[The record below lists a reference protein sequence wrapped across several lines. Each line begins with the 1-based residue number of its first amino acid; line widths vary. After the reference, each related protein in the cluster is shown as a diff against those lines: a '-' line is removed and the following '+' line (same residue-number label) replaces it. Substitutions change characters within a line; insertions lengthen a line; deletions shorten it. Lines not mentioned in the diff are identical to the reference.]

1 MAFLFPQC
9 AELIDGVGG
18 EAGVV
23 VVGVGVDGDAA
34 VADFEAEIDP
44 AHELRRAVDDG
55 LVPLDGFSLNP
66 FAIAEPADVGPVGGD
81 GIEFEFVRGGHRRE
95 VLKDESDFVAAEDV
109 GEIGVEPGPVA
120 DFNGEFFVGR
130 KFSEEGFEEIE
141 EVALRGEFDFFE
153 KWKLEDERAEFFFED
168 AGGIEKFG
176 EVGVG
181 VFEKFV
187 VGDDVGDFEGED
199 EVWRSL
205 VVPVLNGFGAGRAV
219 EGGIDFDGVEAGG
232 VEVEAVGG
240 S

>member
-1 MAFLFPQC
+1 M
-9 AELIDGVGG
+9 
-18 EAGVV
+18 
-23 VVGVGVDGDAA
+23 
-34 VADFEAEIDP
+34 
-44 AHELRRAVDDG
+44 
-55 LVPLDGFSLNP
+55 
-66 FAIAEPADVGPVGGD
+66 
-81 GIEFEFVRGGHRRE
+81 
-95 VLKDESDFVAAEDV
+95 AAEDV
-109 GEIGVEPGPVA
+109 GEGGVEPGPVA

-176 EVGVG
+176 EVCVG

-219 EGGIDFDGVEAGG
+219 RR
-232 VEVEAVGG
+232 
-240 S
+240 